1 MADGI
6 SCRPEKRQTGH
17 VDRCT
22 LNNPCDQECTDTG
35 VAIKCTCND
44 GYELAAD
51 KHTCNGDLI
60 PNLEQKHYKPHLF

>member
-17 VDRCT
+17 IDRCN

-35 VAIKCTCND
+35 VAIKCSCND

-51 KHTCNGDLI
+51 KRTCNGTL
-60 PNLEQKHYKPHLF
+60 PTG